1 MKAAFGVEARVE
13 PFHGAWVDL
22 PEEDLTRLGGRDAGN
37 ARLGSTALLGSRVFD
52 ASAGHS
58 AGCFYPLP
66 PERAAPTCLHWSA
79 GIWGTWGVKSCW
91 KGKGAQGERMGVE
104 QIVMKF
110 AQYSQSICSFDQGF
124 LLKLDAAHAGSK
136 GICYALS
143 SCFILG
149 CLSGKIPEDSFK
161 IISDYNKLDTLVA
174 IQKAYSDFNEDRA
187 GISEEERDKINV
199 EHTFH
204 ELMGRTGWFSCPGFT
219 VEPVMKLSNHVG
231 APASIVG
238 KLVSGAGTP
247 PSAFILL
254 RMRFTVREKIL
265 FIKYP
270 VGAGHAIAL
279 AQTPSG
285 LYLFDPNL
293 GMFKALGQAELVTML
308 EFVFQIYEVE
318 HYASIYIT

>member
-1 MKAAFGVEARVE
+1 
-13 PFHGAWVDL
+13 
-22 PEEDLTRLGGRDAGN
+22 
-37 ARLGSTALLGSRVFD
+37 
-52 ASAGHS
+52 
-58 AGCFYPLP
+58 
-66 PERAAPTCLHWSA
+66 
-79 GIWGTWGVKSCW
+79 
-91 KGKGAQGERMGVE
+91 
-104 QIVMKF
+104 
-110 AQYSQSICSFDQGF
+110 
-124 LLKLDAAHAGSK
+124 
-136 GICYALS
+136 
-143 SCFILG
+143 
-149 CLSGKIPEDSFK
+149 
-161 IISDYNKLDTLVA
+161 
-174 IQKAYSDFNEDRA
+174 
-187 GISEEERDKINV
+187 
-199 EHTFH
+199 
-204 ELMGRTGWFSCPGFT
+204 
-219 VEPVMKLSNHVG
+219 MKLSNHVG

-265 FIKYP
+265 FIKYL